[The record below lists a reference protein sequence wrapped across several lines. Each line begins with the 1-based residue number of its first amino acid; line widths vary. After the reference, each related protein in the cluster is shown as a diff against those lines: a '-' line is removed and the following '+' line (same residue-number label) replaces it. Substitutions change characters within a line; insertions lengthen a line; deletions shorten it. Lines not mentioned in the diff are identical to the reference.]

1 VPILAVRCF
10 SRITYSPTQMRK
22 IFIDTI
28 DKAKVDFH
36 IIVTPHEKKGN
47 KSTHPDREHM
57 APRMITEYEITG
69 TVIINGVNHGVIDKT
84 TCFSEQSVLENLPR
98 FESNLW
104 EKAAVL
110 VRTAKTETFASKL
123 KNLGYE

>member
-1 VPILAVRCF
+1 VPILADRCF
-10 SRITYSPTQMRK
+10 SRITYSPTQMK
-22 IFIDTI
+22 KNSKDTI
-28 DKAKVDFH
+28 DKTEVEFR
-36 IIVTPHEKKGN
+36 IIVIEHTKKGK
-47 KSTHPDREHM
+47 KSTHPDFED
-57 APRMITEYEITG
+57 APARMITEYEVAG
-69 TVIINGVNHGVIDKT
+69 
-84 TCFSEQSVLENLPR
+84 SVTIKGIVHNDILKMNCYNETSLLENLPK